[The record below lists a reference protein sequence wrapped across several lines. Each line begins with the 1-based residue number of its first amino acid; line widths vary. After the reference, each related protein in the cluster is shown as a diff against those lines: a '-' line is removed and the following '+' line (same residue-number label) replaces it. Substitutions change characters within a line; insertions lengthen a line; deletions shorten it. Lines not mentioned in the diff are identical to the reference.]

1 MRYSIVIILLFSG
14 MVVTT
19 AEATGVLGR
28 ESLRGLS
35 GIFVVAEELGPNG
48 KTSGLSAGTIR
59 TAVERILRDNGIQ
72 VLTRQEGRTGLS
84 AAILEITATPV
95 KSRNRSAYGINVTGV
110 VIQQVFLRNGS
121 EMNTPAITWGKS
133 HIAVVDSKSV
143 KAQIMENVE
152 AIAVEFAN
160 DFLLVNP
167 P

>member
-1 MRYSIVIILLFSG
+1 MRYIIVMLLLLSG
-14 MVVTT
+14 IVVAT
-19 AEATGVLGR
+19 AEATGVLER

-35 GIFVVAEELGPNG
+35 GIFVVVQELGQNG
-48 KTSGLSAGTIR
+48 KTSGLSGGTIR

-72 VLTRQEGRTGLS
+72 VFSGQEGRTGLS

-95 KSRNRSAYGINVTGV
+95 KSRNLSAYGINVTGV

-133 HIAVVDSKSV
+133 HTAVVDSKSV

-152 AIAVEFAN
+152 SIAVEFAN
-160 DFLLVNP
+160 DFLSVNP